1 MKNKGLKISVVI
13 LLIITLTMTNFIFL
27 GSSLI
32 SYAVDDIS
40 TNNKNIEFSAY
51 FKNDQGEK
59 VSSLDR
65 TSSTQNISLYLSIS
79 VKKEGF
85 FNGQVELT
93 NSNFNIA
100 SSESE
105 YVSRIEGNKVYL
117 NQINAGTT
125 AEIELKAKTIE
136 NDNIDLNMLS
146 AKSDVTL
153 TGIYRDSTEKD
164 IEINAVKN
172 VVLNLVETNTA
183 DSVENSVTVVTNKAI
198 KISGED
204 KRVIQLSINMGLK
217 ENNYPIKE
225 IYEKIAV
232 PEIDGKTP
240 EVLRE
245 VNLNTMSAFD
255 YKYENGYVE
264 ITLKNDKTEKNT
276 VLWKKQGTE
285 NIILTYI
292 YDSDVDLEGSEITS
306 EEKVTLYNNKE
317 ITSASGKVTLSNEE
331 IDTTINVSAIN
342 SNESIYK
349 GKLYSGID
357 KQYTSKTTLDVNL
370 ANIEEYI
377 SIREESSRYI
387 SEQGET
393 DANVYYNNTT
403 LSKSS
408 FDSIFGQEGRIEIYN
423 ERNELI
429 STITNATEAD
439 ANGNIVIDYTGNEPK
454 AIEIR
459 TSRPIAEGTIEFN
472 HTKTIRAS
480 AINTVKSASN
490 IATKIVYGYNNYE
503 QENMVIN
510 GETYTRG
517 IEKEIEISMGLQ
529 ETATE
534 TKFEISRNSM
544 STIVANDIE
553 MKLVLKT
560 DSEDRDLYRNPTFTI
575 ELPEQVESIQINSIN
590 LLYEEELKIANYYVE
605 GRNIVIQMEGE
616 QTSYKAQSVEGAN
629 IIINAT
635 VNVSRTAIANI
646 EKINLTYTNEKAN
659 AYANGEEIGRA
670 SKDIEI
676 TAPKDVTAIN
686 RIESLDVETIGQD
699 EEKDVRLERGTDSKQ
714 MAIDIEVI
722 NNNREDIQNVS
733 ILGTFPTRT
742 EENNIDMR
750 VVEEINIE
758 NGTVYYTENENA
770 TTDLDNPEN
779 GWTQEIT
786 NPEEVSKYL
795 IKMDSMASSTS
806 VSGSYT
812 VEVPENLEYNQT
824 AKEGYEVTYTKT
836 QANNESQVKATTLS
850 METGVGP
857 KLETKLVATV
867 AGEQVNNG
875 SIVRNGEVIKYIV
888 QVANT
893 GTVDVTNAKVTGNV
907 PTGTVLVEPVNHYEY
922 TGTSYYKE
930 VEGNPTTYE
939 TTIDSLAVGETKYV
953 EYEVMVKS
961 DTADSTALTN
971 KAVVNYV
978 DVSTESEESTLK
990 SATGNLSA
998 VVKRVTDREADVY
1011 EQGSI
1016 KYYAIIENTSS
1027 ETMENVMVK
1036 TNKSDNTEVGA
1047 LELITGMKSI
1057 EINDDDI
1064 IDIDLSDEA
1073 NTEQSESNT
1082 ESETQPTES
1091 TVNREDIE
1099 YSDEINIGTLEPGQ
1113 TKVLAYYM
1121 NIGTIPENTTD
1132 IIDFSVVAQEGGR
1145 EYRSNQWQDEIKSFE
1160 IEMSMESNT
1169 ESKYVKTGDNITYTI
1184 KVKNTGTAQ
1193 TSGITIQ
1200 DEIPYQL
1207 SVTNVTVNGKEQEI
1221 EEGEEYPNYIAI
1233 LNDIPANSEMEI
1245 KIETVVDNGERTTA
1259 ETITNKALTVVSDD
1273 VVVAETPEVSHIL
1286 EADIE
1291 ENGNNNPGGDNQGQ
1305 EGGQTGG
1312 QTGDV
1317 ANGDHMI
1324 SGSAWFDTN
1333 ADGKKDSGEQSLS
1346 EITVKLLNVDTNQL
1360 VKDSSGNSLS
1370 TTTGQNGMYVLD
1382 NIQNGRYIAIFEYD
1396 TNQYALTKYKA
1407 EGVSD
1412 TENSD
1417 VSLNELLIGDARQQV
1432 ASTDIIN
1439 ITDSNVSDIS
1449 IGLIE
1454 LQNFDLKLDKYVSKI
1469 VVQNSAGTTV
1479 REYSNTN
1486 TAKIELDA
1494 KQMNG
1499 STVIVEYSI
1508 IVTNVGEVAGY
1519 ARNIIDYMPND
1530 LEFSSELNKDW
1541 YESNN
1546 SLYTTALGNEII
1558 NPGESK
1564 TVTLTLTKTMG
1575 EDNVVSRNNAEIYED
1590 YNDLGLNDSNST
1602 PGNNAN
1608 GENDM
1613 SSADVIISIRTG
1625 GVIYMT
1631 IGIVLAII
1639 VIAGIT
1645 AGIIVKRK
1653 NSKSEE

>member
-40 TNNKNIEFSAY
+40 TNNKNIEFSSY

-65 TSSTQNISLYLSIS
+65 TSSTQDISLYLSIS

-93 NSNFNIA
+93 NSNFNIS

-105 YVSRIEGNKVYL
+105 YVSKIEGNKVYL

-136 NDNIDLNMLS
+136 NDNMDLNMLS
-146 AKSDVTL
+146 AESDVTL

-172 VVLNLVETNTA
+172 VVLNLVETNIA
-183 DSVENSVTVVTNKAI
+183 DSIENSVTVVTNKVI

-225 IYEKIAV
+225 IYGKIAV
-232 PEIDGKTP
+232 PEIDGKSP

-264 ITLKNDKTEKNT
+264 LTLKNDKTEKNT

-292 YDSDVDLEGSEITS
+292 YDSDVDLDGSEITS

-317 ITSASGKVTLSNEE
+317 IASTSGKVTLSNEE
-331 IDTTINVSAIN
+331 IDTTINVNAIN

-357 KQYTSKTTLDVNL
+357 KQYASKTTLDVNL

-377 SIREESSRYI
+377 SVREESSRYI
-387 SEQGET
+387 SEEGET
-393 DANVYYNNTT
+393 DANVYYNTT
-403 LSKSS
+403 SLSKAS
-408 FDSIFGQEGRIEIYN
+408 FDSIFGQEGKIEIYN

-429 STITNATEAD
+429 STITNATEPD

-459 TSRPIAEGTIEFN
+459 TSKPIEEGTIEFN

-480 AINTVKSASN
+480 AINTVKSANS
-490 IATKIVYGYNNYE
+490 IATKIVYGYNNYSE
-503 QENMVIN
+503 QNMTIN

-517 IEKEIEISMGLQ
+517 IEKETEISMGLN
-529 ETATE
+529 ETVTE

-605 GRNIVIQMEGE
+605 GRNIIIQMEGE

-635 VNVSRTAIANI
+635 ANVSRTAIANI

-699 EEKDVRLERGTDSKQ
+699 EETDVRLERGTDSKQ

-722 NNNREDIQNVS
+722 NNNREEIHNVS

-750 VVEEINIE
+750 VVEGINIE

-770 TTDLDNPEN
+770 TTDLDNPDN

-795 IKMDSMASSTS
+795 IKMDNMASSTS
-806 VSGSYT
+806 VAGSYT
-812 VEVPENLEYNQT
+812 VEIPENLEYNQT

-836 QANNESQVKATTLS
+836 QANSESQVKATTLS

-867 AGEQVNNG
+867 SGEQVNNG
-875 SIVRNGEVIKYIV
+875 NIVRNGEVIKYIV

-893 GTVDVTNAKVTGNV
+893 GSVDVTNAKVTGSV
-907 PTGTVLVEPVNHYEY
+907 PTGTALVQPVDNYEY
-922 TGTSYYKE
+922 TGTLYYKE
-930 VEGNPTTYE
+930 VEGNPTAYE

-961 DTADSTALTN
+961 DTADSTTLTN
-971 KAVVNYV
+971 KAVVSYV
-978 DVSTESEESTLK
+978 DVTSESEESSLK
-990 SATGNLSA
+990 SGAGNLSA
-998 VVKRVTDREADVY
+998 VVKRVTDRNADIY

-1027 ETMENVMVK
+1027 ETIENVMVK
-1036 TNKSDNTEVGA
+1036 TNKSDITEVGA
-1047 LELITGMKSI
+1047 LELITGMSAI
-1057 EINDDDI
+1057 EIDDDDI
-1064 IDIDLSDEA
+1064 IDIDLDDEVNAEQSDE
-1073 NTEQSESNT
+1073 NT

-1113 TKVLAYYM
+1113 IKVLAYYM
-1121 NIGTIPENTTD
+1121 NIGTIPENTKD
-1132 IIDFSVVAQEGGR
+1132 VVSFSVIAQEGGR
-1145 EYRSNQWQDEIKSFE
+1145 EYRSNQWQDEIKSFD
-1160 IEMSMESNT
+1160 IEMTMETNT

-1200 DEIPYQL
+1200 DDIPYQL
-1207 SVTNVTVNGKEQEI
+1207 SVTNVTVNGTAQEI
-1221 EEGEEYPNYIAI
+1221 EEGEEYSNYVAV
-1233 LNDIPANSEMEI
+1233 LDDIPANSEMEI

-1273 VVVAETPEVSHIL
+1273 EVIAETPEISHIL
-1286 EADIE
+1286 EADVEE
-1291 ENGNNNPGGDNQGQ
+1291 ENDNPGGDNPGQ

-1346 EITVKLLNVDTNQL
+1346 GITVKLLNVDTNQL
-1360 VKDSSGNSLS
+1360 VKDSSGNVLS

-1407 EGVSD
+1407 EGLSD
-1412 TENSD
+1412 SENSD

-1508 IVTNVGEVAGY
+1508 VVTNVGEVAGY
-1519 ARNIIDYMPND
+1519 ARSIIDYMPND

-1602 PGNNAN
+1602 PGNNAS

-1631 IGIVLAII
+1631 IGVVLAII
-1639 VIAGIT
+1639 VVAGIAT
-1645 AGIIVKRK
+1645 GIIVKRK

>member
-32 SYAVDDIS
+32 SYAVDNIS
-40 TNNKNIEFSAY
+40 TNHKNIEFSAY

-59 VSSLDR
+59 VTSIDR
-65 TSSTQNISLYLSIS
+65 TSSTQDILLYLSIS

-105 YVSRIEGNKVYL
+105 YVSKIEGNKVYL

-136 NDNIDLNMLS
+136 NNSIDLNKLS
-146 AKSDVTL
+146 VESDVTL
-153 TGIYRDSTEKD
+153 TGIYRDSTEKN
-164 IEINAVKN
+164 IEINSTKN

-183 DSVENSVTVVTNKAI
+183 DSIENSVSVLTNKVT

-225 IYEKIAV
+225 IYGKIEV
-232 PEIDGKTP
+232 PEVKGKTP
-240 EVLRE
+240 KVLKE
-245 VNLNTMSAFD
+245 VNLNTMSSFD

-264 ITLKNDKTEKNT
+264 ITLKNDKTENNT
-276 VLWKKQGTE
+276 ILWKKQGTE

-292 YDSDVDLEGSEITS
+292 YDSDVDLEGSEINS
-306 EEKVTLYNNKE
+306 QEKITLYNNKE
-317 ITSASGKVTLSNEE
+317 IESTTVKVTLSNEE
-331 IDTTINVSAIN
+331 IDTTINVSASN

-370 ANIEEYI
+370 ANIEQYI
-377 SIREESSRYI
+377 SVSEKSSRYI

-393 DANVYYNNTT
+393 DANVFYNNTT

-429 STITNATEAD
+429 STITNETQTD

-454 AIEIR
+454 EIEIK
-459 TSRPIAEGTIEFN
+459 TSRPIAEGAIEFN
-472 HTKTIRAS
+472 HTKTLRAS

-490 IATKIVYGYNNYE
+490 IATKIVYEYNNYE
-503 QENMVIN
+503 EENMVIN

-517 IEKEIEISMGLQ
+517 IEKEIEISMGLK

-575 ELPEQVESIQINSIN
+575 ELPEQIESIQINSIN

-646 EKINLTYTNEKAN
+646 EQINLIYTNEKAN

-699 EEKDVRLERGTDSKQ
+699 EEKDVRLERGTDSNQ

-750 VVEEINIE
+750 VVEGINIE

-806 VSGSYT
+806 VAGSYT

-824 AKEGYEVTYTKT
+824 AKEGYEVTYTKA

-857 KLETKLVATV
+857 KLETKLLATV

-875 SIVRNGEVIKYIV
+875 SVVRNGEVIKYIV
-888 QVANT
+888 KVTNT
-893 GTVDVTNAKVTGNV
+893 GTVDVTNVKVTGNV
-907 PTGTVLVEPVNHYEY
+907 PTVTTLVEPVDNYEY

-939 TTIDSLAVGETKYV
+939 TTIDKLAIGETKYV

-978 DVSTESEESTLK
+978 DVSTESEESSLK
-990 SATGNLSA
+990 SGTGNLSA
-998 VVKRVTDREADVY
+998 VVKRVTDRRTDLY
-1011 EQGSI
+1011 EQDSVA
-1016 KYYAIIENTSS
+1016 YYAIIKNTSS
-1027 ETMENVMVK
+1027 EPVENVTVK
-1036 TNKSDNTEVGA
+1036 TNKPENLKVEH
-1047 LELITGMKSI
+1047 LELITGATEI
-1057 EINDDDI
+1057 EVDDDDI
-1064 IDIDLSDEA
+1064 VDINLDDIKEENFTDKTDSSTDKETEA
-1073 NTEQSESNT
+1073 TEITT
-1082 ESETQPTES
+1082 ET
-1091 TVNREDIE
+1091 IE
-1099 YSDEINIGTLEPGQ
+1099 YSDEINIGTLKAGE
-1113 TKVLAYYM
+1113 TKVLNYSIT
-1121 NIGTIPENTTD
+1121 IGSGSEDT
-1132 IIDFSVVAQEGGR
+1132 IDFSVIAKDGKN
-1145 EYRSNQWQDEIKSFE
+1145 EYRSNLWKDKVNSYNLEI
-1160 IEMSMESNT
+1160 SMEANT
-1169 ESKYVKTGDNITYTI
+1169 QSKYVKAGDNITYTI
-1184 KVKNTGTAQ
+1184 KAKNTEN
-1193 TSGITIQ
+1193 SITNGLYIE
-1200 DEIPYQL
+1200 DEVPDDL
-1207 SVTNVTVNGKEQEI
+1207 TVNKVIVNGQEQKMDE
-1221 EEGEEYPNYIAI
+1221 EEGFSNYV
-1233 LNDIPANSEMEI
+1233 LVGQEIPANSEIEVQ
-1245 KIETVVDNGERTTA
+1245 IETTVNYASRESA
-1259 ETITNKALTVVSDD
+1259 ETITNKAIATIFDEEIVATSDIN
-1273 VVVAETPEVSHIL
+1273 HII
-1286 EADIE
+1286 EADIQKE
-1291 ENGNNNPGGDNQGQ
+1291 ESEGQ

-1312 QTGDV
+1312 QTGEQGGNV
-1317 ANGDHMI
+1317 ANGKQMV
-1324 SGSAWFDTN
+1324 SGMAWYDAN
-1333 ADGKKDSGEQSLS
+1333 ADGRKDANEESLKG
-1346 EITVKLLNVDTNQL
+1346 ITVRLLNVATNQL
-1360 VKDSSGNSLS
+1360 VKNTSGSTLS
-1370 TTTGQNGMYVLD
+1370 TATDGNGMYVLD
-1382 NIQNGRYIAIFEYD
+1382 NIQNGQYIVIFDYD
-1396 TNQYALTKYKA
+1396 KNQYSLTKYKA
-1407 EGVSD
+1407 EGVSETD
-1412 TENSD
+1412 NSD
-1417 VSLNELLIGDARQQV
+1417 ASLNELLIGETRQEV

-1439 ITDSNVSDIS
+1439 VTDSNISDIS
-1449 IGLIE
+1449 IGLME

-1469 VVQNSAGTTV
+1469 VIQNSAGTTV
-1479 REYSNTN
+1479 REYNNST

-1499 STVIVEYSI
+1499 STVIVEYNI
-1508 IVTNVGEVAGY
+1508 VVTNAGDVPGY
-1519 ARNIIDYMPND
+1519 ARSIVDYMPND

-1546 SLYTTALGNEII
+1546 LLYTTSLGNEII

-1564 TVTLTLTKTMG
+1564 TVSLTLTKTMG
-1575 EDNVVSRNNAEIYED
+1575 EDNVVSRNTAEINED
-1590 YNDLGLNDSNST
+1590 YNDLGLEDSNSI
-1602 PGNNAN
+1602 PGNNVS
-1608 GENDM
+1608 GENDTGYT
-1613 SSADVIISIRTG
+1613 DVIISIRTG

-1631 IGIVLAII
+1631 IGIVIAVII
-1639 VIAGIT
+1639 VAGII

-1653 NSKSEE
+1653 NLKIEE

>member
-32 SYAVDDIS
+32 SYAIDDIS
-40 TNNKNIEFSAY
+40 TNNKNIEFSSY

-65 TSSTQNISLYLSIS
+65 TSSTQDISLYLSIS

-105 YVSRIEGNKVYL
+105 YVSKIEGNKVYL

-136 NDNIDLNMLS
+136 NDNMDLNMLS
-146 AKSDVTL
+146 AESDVTL

-172 VVLNLVETNTA
+172 VVLNLVETNIA
-183 DSVENSVTVVTNKAI
+183 DSIENSVTVVTNKVI

-225 IYEKIAV
+225 IYGKIAV
-232 PEIDGKTP
+232 PEIDGKSP

-264 ITLKNDKTEKNT
+264 LTLKNDKTEKNT

-292 YDSDVDLEGSEITS
+292 YDSDVDLDGSEITS

-317 ITSASGKVTLSNEE
+317 IASTSGKVTLSNEE
-331 IDTTINVSAIN
+331 IDTTINVNAIN

-357 KQYTSKTTLDVNL
+357 KQYASKTTLDVNL

-377 SIREESSRYI
+377 SVREESSRYI
-387 SEQGET
+387 SEEGET
-393 DANVYYNNTT
+393 DANVYYNTT
-403 LSKSS
+403 SLSKAS
-408 FDSIFGQEGRIEIYN
+408 FDSIFGQEGKIEIYN

-429 STITNATEAD
+429 STITNATEPD

-459 TSRPIAEGTIEFN
+459 TSKPIEEGTIEFN

-480 AINTVKSASN
+480 AINTVKSANS
-490 IATKIVYGYNNYE
+490 IATKIVYGYNNYSE
-503 QENMVIN
+503 QNMTIN

-517 IEKEIEISMGLQ
+517 IEKETEISMGLN
-529 ETATE
+529 ETVTE

-605 GRNIVIQMEGE
+605 GRNIIIQMEGE

-635 VNVSRTAIANI
+635 ANVSRTAIANI

-699 EEKDVRLERGTDSKQ
+699 EETDVRLERGTDSKQ

-722 NNNREDIQNVS
+722 NNNREEIHNVS

-750 VVEEINIE
+750 VVEGINIE

-770 TTDLDNPEN
+770 TTDLDNPDN

-795 IKMDSMASSTS
+795 IKMDNMASSTS
-806 VSGSYT
+806 VAGSYT
-812 VEVPENLEYNQT
+812 VEIPENLEYNQT

-836 QANNESQVKATTLS
+836 QANSESQVKATTLS

-867 AGEQVNNG
+867 SGEQVNNG
-875 SIVRNGEVIKYIV
+875 NIVRNGEVIKYIV

-893 GTVDVTNAKVTGNV
+893 GSVDVTNAKVTGSV
-907 PTGTVLVEPVNHYEY
+907 PTGTALVQPVDNYEY
-922 TGTSYYKE
+922 TGTLYYKE
-930 VEGNPTTYE
+930 VEGNPTAYE

-961 DTADSTALTN
+961 DTADSTTLTN

-978 DVSTESEESTLK
+978 DVSTESEESSLT
-990 SATGNLSA
+990 SGAGNLSA
-998 VVKRVTDREADVY
+998 VVKRITDADAELS
-1011 EQGSI
+1011 EQGTVEYS
-1016 KYYAIIENTSS
+1016 AIIENISS
-1027 ETMENVMVK
+1027 EPIDNVKVK
-1036 TNKSDNTEVGA
+1036 TNKHENLEVSIVSLVTGMSGQEVADDDLSSVDMDLGSSDNFEELPPPEVV
-1047 LELITGMKSI
+1047 EDS
-1057 EINDDDI
+1057 EINK
-1064 IDIDLSDEA
+1064 
-1073 NTEQSESNT
+1073 EQ
-1082 ESETQPTES
+1082 
-1091 TVNREDIE
+1091 IE
-1099 YSDEINIGTLEPGQ
+1099 YSDEINIGTLQPGEK
-1113 TKVLAYYM
+1113 KVLNYVFI
-1121 NIGTIPENTTD
+1121 IGDVVGLEGGTM
-1132 IIDFSVVAQEGGR
+1132 DFSVVAEDGEN
-1145 EYRSNQWQDEIKSFE
+1145 EYRSNNWRDAVKSFNVA
-1160 IEMSMESNT
+1160 ISMESNT
-1169 ESKYVKTGDNITYTI
+1169 ESKYVKTGDTITYTI
-1184 KVKNTGTAQ
+1184 KVKNEGSTA
-1193 TSGITIQ
+1193 TRGLAIEDTI
-1200 DEIPYQL
+1200 PSAL
-1207 SVTNVTVNGKEQEI
+1207 TVTKVTVNGEEEKYDGEISNYIEII
-1221 EEGEEYPNYIAI
+1221 EEV
-1233 LNDIPANSEMEI
+1233 PANSENQIE
-1245 KIETVVDNGERTTA
+1245 IETIVDYSEARTSP
-1259 ETITNKALTVVSDD
+1259 ETITNKAIASIREET
-1273 VVVAETPEVSHIL
+1273 VAETSDISHII
-1286 EADIE
+1286 EADVEDE
-1291 ENGNNNPGGDNQGQ
+1291 EDNTGGNDPGQD
-1305 EGGQTGG
+1305 EGQTGG

-1317 ANGDHMI
+1317 ANGDYMI

-1333 ADGKKDSGEQSLS
+1333 ADGKKDASEQALPG
-1346 EITVKLLNVDTNQL
+1346 ITVKLLNVNTNQL
-1360 VKDSSGNSLS
+1360 VKDSSGNTLTA
-1370 TTTGQNGMYVLD
+1370 TTAENGMYVLD
-1382 NIQNGRYIAIFEYD
+1382 NIQKGQYIEVFEYD
-1396 TNQYALTKYKA
+1396 TNKYALTKYKA

-1412 TENSD
+1412 EQNSD
-1417 VSLNELLIGDARQQV
+1417 VNLNEILIGDTRQQV

-1454 LQNFDLKLDKYVSKI
+1454 LQNFDLKLDKYISKI

-1508 IVTNVGEVAGY
+1508 VVTNVGEVAGY
-1519 ARNIIDYMPND
+1519 ARSIIDYMPND

-1602 PGNNAN
+1602 PGNNAS

-1631 IGIVLAII
+1631 IGVVLAII
-1639 VIAGIT
+1639 VVAGIAT
-1645 AGIIVKRK
+1645 GIIVKRK
-1653 NSKSEE
+1653 NLKSEE

>member
-40 TNNKNIEFSAY
+40 TNHKNIEFSAY

-59 VSSLDR
+59 VTSLDR
-65 TSSTQNISLYLSIS
+65 TASTQDISLYLSIS

-105 YVSRIEGNKVYL
+105 YVSKIEGNKVYL

-136 NDNIDLNMLS
+136 NESVDLNKLS
-146 AKSDVTL
+146 AESEVTL

-172 VVLNLVETNTA
+172 VVLNLIETNTA
-183 DSVENSVTVVTNKAI
+183 DSIENSVAIVTNKVL
-198 KISGED
+198 KIAGED

-225 IYEKIAV
+225 IYGKIAV
-232 PEIDGKTP
+232 PEIEGKTP
-240 EVLRE
+240 DVLRE

-264 ITLKNDKTEKNT
+264 ITLKNEATENNT
-276 VLWKKQGTE
+276 VLWRKQGTE

-292 YDSDVDLEGSEITS
+292 YDSDVNLEGNEITS
-306 EEKVTLYNNKE
+306 EERVTLYNNKE
-317 ITSASGKVTLSNEE
+317 IESASGKVTLSNEE
-331 IDTTINVSAIN
+331 IDTTINVSASN

-377 SIREESSRYI
+377 SVREESSRYI

-408 FDSIFGQEGRIEIYN
+408 FDSIFGQEGKIEIYN

-459 TSRPIAEGTIEFN
+459 TSKPVEEGTIEFN

-605 GRNIVIQMEGE
+605 GRNIIIQMEGE

-646 EKINLTYTNEKAN
+646 EQINLTYTNEKAN
-659 AYANGEEIGRA
+659 AYVNGEEIGRV
-670 SKDIEI
+670 SRDIEI

-686 RIESLDVETIGQD
+686 RIEALDVETIGQD
-699 EEKDVRLERGTDSKQ
+699 EETDVRLERGTDSRQ

-750 VVEEINIE
+750 VVEGINIE
-758 NGTVYYTENENA
+758 NGTVYYTENEQA
-770 TTDLDNPEN
+770 TADLNNPDN
-779 GWTQEIT
+779 GWTQEIA

-806 VSGSYT
+806 VAGSYT

-836 QANNESQVKATTLS
+836 QANSESQVKATTLS

-867 AGEQVNNG
+867 SGEQLENG
-875 SIVRNGEVIKYIV
+875 SIVRNGEVIKYII

-893 GTVDVTNAKVTGNV
+893 GSVDVTNAKVTGNV
-907 PTGTVLVEPVNHYEY
+907 PTGTALVEPVNHYEY

-939 TTIDSLAVGETKYV
+939 TTIESLAVGETKYV

-961 DTADSTALTN
+961 DTADSTTLTN
-971 KAVVNYV
+971 KAVVSYV
-978 DVSTESEESTLK
+978 DVTSESEESSLT
-990 SATGNLSA
+990 SGAGNLSA
-998 VVKRVTDREADVY
+998 VVKRVTDRNADIY

-1027 ETMENVMVK
+1027 ETIENVIVK
-1036 TNKSDNTEVGA
+1036 TNKSDITEVGA
-1047 LELITGMKSI
+1047 LELITGMSAI
-1057 EINDDDI
+1057 EIDDDDI
-1064 IDIDLSDEA
+1064 IDIDLDDEASAEQSDENA
-1073 NTEQSESNT
+1073 

-1113 TKVLAYYM
+1113 IKVLAYYM

-1132 IIDFSVVAQEGGR
+1132 VIDFSVVAQEGGR

-1207 SVTNVTVNGKEQEI
+1207 SVTNVTVNGTAQEI
-1221 EEGEEYPNYIAI
+1221 EEGEEYSNYVAV
-1233 LNDIPANSEMEI
+1233 LDDIPANSEMEI
-1245 KIETVVDNGERTTA
+1245 KIETIVDNGERTTA

-1273 VVVAETPEVSHIL
+1273 EVVAETQEISHIL
-1286 EADIE
+1286 EADAEE
-1291 ENGNNNPGGDNQGQ
+1291 ENTGGDNQGGN
-1305 EGGQTGG
+1305 GGESGDQN
-1312 QTGDV
+1312 GDV

-1346 EITVKLLNVDTNQL
+1346 GITVKLLNVDTNQL
-1360 VKDSSGNSLS
+1360 VKDSSGNTLS

-1382 NIQNGRYIAIFEYD
+1382 NIQNGRYITIFEYD

-1417 VSLNELLIGDARQQV
+1417 VSLNELLIGDERQQV

-1508 IVTNVGEVAGY
+1508 VVTNVGEVAGY
-1519 ARNIIDYMPND
+1519 ARSIIDYMPND

-1602 PGNNAN
+1602 PGNNAS

-1639 VIAGIT
+1639 VVAGIAT
-1645 AGIIVKRK
+1645 GIIVKRK